1 MPESVSQVETLIHR
15 KETTLMQSTNAG
27 DSRPDVIVVGGG
39 LAGLMTAALVART
52 GRKVMILERAGRPG
66 GRAITRVERGIHLNL
81 GAHALYCRG
90 QAFRLL
96 RELEVT
102 FSGGFP
108 DARRAL
114 LIDGELSYGLP
125 RGLGSALL
133 SRMLTIREKARFL
146 RLFAKVPRLDARS
159 FDEVPLRDWIRDV
172 AGAGNLARLLR
183 TLCRVSTYSDEPD
196 RLSAGAAI
204 DQLKLVL
211 AGNVWYL
218 DDGWQVL
225 VDGLR
230 DRLISWGV
238 EIRTNARA
246 EAVDDDGEG
255 VTVRLAS
262 GEELRGRAGVLAT
275 DPAGAVA
282 LLGLPD
288 GDPLARWTSGRTPVR
303 AACLDVG
310 LSRLPR
316 PGCRVAFGLDRPLY
330 FSVHSASARLGPD
343 GVAVLHVLKYLGASP
358 EKPALEIEA
367 ELEAFLESLQ
377 PGWSDHVVARQFLPV
392 MTVAHSLPRAD
403 EAGLEGR
410 PGIAVAD
417 HPNVLL
423 AGDWVGPE
431 GMLADSS
438 AASARAAARR
448 VVDRL
453 ASRSVHAGGSVSH
466 AAL

>member
-1 MPESVSQVETLIHR
+1 
-15 KETTLMQSTNAG
+15 MQSTNAG
-27 DSRPDVIVVGGG
+27 DCRPDLIVVGGG
-39 LAGLMTAALVART
+39 LSGLMTAALVART
-52 GRKVMILERAGRPG
+52 GRKVLILERAGRPG
-66 GRAITRVERGIHLNL
+66 GRAITRVERGVHFNL

-96 RELEVT
+96 RELDIR

-125 RGLGSALL
+125 RGLGSLLL
-133 SRMLTIREKARFL
+133 SRLLTFREKARFL
-146 RLFAKVPRLDARS
+146 RLFSTLPRLDARS
-159 FDEVPLRDWIRDV
+159 LDPVPLGDWIREV

-183 TLCRVSTYSDEPD
+183 TLCRVSTYCGEPD

-204 DQLKLVL
+204 DQLHLAL

-218 DDGWQVL
+218 DGGWQVL

-230 DRLISWGV
+230 DRLVSWGV
-238 EIRTNARA
+238 EVRTNSRA
-246 EAVDDDGEG
+246 ESVDDDGEG
-255 VTVRLAS
+255 VTVRVAS
-262 GEELRGRAGVLAT
+262 GEELRGRAAVLAT
-275 DPAGAVA
+275 DPAGAVT
-282 LLGLPD
+282 LLGLSD
-288 GDPLARWTSGRTPVR
+288 RDPLARWTLGCTPVR
-303 AACLDVG
+303 AACLDVA

-316 PGCRVAFGLDRPLY
+316 PRCRVAFGLDRPLY

-358 EKPALEIEA
+358 ERPALEVEA

-403 EAGLEGR
+403 EAGLAGR
-410 PGIAVAD
+410 PGVAIAD
-417 HPNVLL
+417 RPNIFL

-431 GMLADSS
+431 GMLADAS

-448 VVDRL
+448 VVDVL
-453 ASRSVHAGGSVSH
+453 AVRPIGAGGSASH
-466 AAL
+466 ASV